1 MPPLAGNPTVLGSDP
16 SSLINLVLNGSTPIV
31 VKGTPDAYR
40 MPQFRLQLSDQQIAD
55 VVSYIRAGWGNQASP
70 VTTAQ
75 VADLRK
81 STDPTS
87 DQVVILKM
95 R

>member
-1 MPPLAGNPTVLGSDP
+1 
-16 SSLINLVLNGSTPIV
+16 
-31 VKGTPDAYR
+31 